1 MGVLFITWR
10 KWDQPVG
17 VEQLVEE
24 IRAPLASEADENAV
38 QYCAWR
44 RMITVQGY
52 AVEAISFLSEE
63 KVKKD
68 PSRSP
73 STLVTNAAKF
83 SEVNYPDFT
92 PLSTGELIDTL
103 CHRWRQ
109 ENYFRHSKHEQQ
121 LDYIPGYGTK
131 EREEARTKVNPLIK
145 ELKQETNRLRKEIDK
160 LNEKIAVRLTGRKK
174 KDKPLEEI
182 LQQKNMQQLTEQK
195 EHTEKRITEIR
206 EQLSGLS
213 ERISAE
219 KSDQPAMELDLE
231 GKRFLDVLRI
241 VMHNAD
247 QMLLDVFKRC
257 YSDPRD
263 VHKVLRA
270 IADQGG
276 VVEEQSDRMIVKLT
290 PLHIPA
296 HQKAT
301 ERLCNELN
309 AMDSSMAINGKK
321 VLFSVRI

>member
-1 MGVLFITWR
+1 M
-10 KWDQPVG
+10 
-17 VEQLVEE
+17 
-24 IRAPLASEADENAV
+24 
-38 QYCAWR
+38 
-44 RMITVQGY
+44 
-52 AVEAISFLSEE
+52 EAISFLSEE

-68 PSRSP
+68 PNRTP

-83 SEVNYPDFT
+83 TEVDYPDFA

-121 LDYIPGYGTK
+121 LDYIPGYGTQ
-131 EREEARTKVNPLIK
+131 ERQESRTRVNPLIK
-145 ELKQETNRLRKEIDK
+145 ELKQESNQLRKEIDK

-174 KDKPLEEI
+174 QNKTLEEI
-182 LQQKNMQQLTEQK
+182 LQQKNMQKLTEQK
-195 EHTEKRITEIR
+195 EHTEKQMDAIR
-206 EQLSGLS
+206 EQLPGLS
-213 ERISAE
+213 ERIPAE

-241 VMHNAD
+241 AMHNAD

-257 YSDPRD
+257 YSDPRE
-263 VHKVLRA
+263 VHKVLRT

-276 VVEEQSDRMIVKLT
+276 ILEEQHDRMIVKLT

-309 AMDSSMAINGKK
+309 AMDSSMVINGKK
-321 VLFSVRI
+321 VIFSVRM